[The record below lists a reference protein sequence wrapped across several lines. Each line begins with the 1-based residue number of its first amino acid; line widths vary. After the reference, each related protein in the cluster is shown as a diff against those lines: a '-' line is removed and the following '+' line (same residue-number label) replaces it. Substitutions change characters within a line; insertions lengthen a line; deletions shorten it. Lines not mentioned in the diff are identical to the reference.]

1 MKIYPLEESLRIE
14 VRIRRNQ
21 DLIDRMRREETSMN
35 AKNNAVKLR
44 SLSLQRVWLGEH
56 MI

>member
-21 DLIDRMRREETSMN
+21 DLIDRMRREETSMH
-35 AKNNAVKLR
+35 AENNALKHR